1 MNLFKDS
8 DKKILIDLS
17 LKNAAKGPKVV
28 IGDLDISS
36 KVKSIKIAG
45 GVKRI
50 PSVEL
55 ELLPEDI
62 DITMDQV
69 PIMMGKSIKDFPLED
84 ITKELSIRMCKQ
96 LIKDSIKRK

>member
-17 LKNAAKGPKVV
+17 LKNGAKDPKVV

-36 KVKSIKIAG
+36 RVKSIKIAG
-45 GVKRI
+45 GVRRI

-62 DITMDQV
+62 DITIDQV
-69 PIMMGKSIKDFPLED
+69 PIMLKKSIKDFSLED
-84 ITKELSIRMCKQ
+84 ITKELQLRLCKQ
-96 LIKDSIKRK
+96 LLKNSFER